1 MQALCFFNTP
11 YISVIVFFF
20 FLLIFQ
26 SIVAEIESSWSG
38 MVGQVVG
45 SLRGDLPLPRCLQLV
60 GLLRSMDAFTESELR
75 IKFLQA
81 RDSWL
86 QGLLNAIPKEDRKR
100 ILFKLQRKTKAKLIK
115 STRIL
120 HFTHIAANLHMA
132 KTIELSRIHLFNI
145 ITQYKAMFND
155 DELVIPGRDLTLNES
170 AIFYHWLEEKVCNR
184 QCTQKQ
190 NVIVNRNVIKVSFF

>member
-1 MQALCFFNTP
+1 MFSLVP
-11 YISVIVFFF
+11 YLFYFTFILF
-20 FLLIFQ
+20 LIFQ

-100 ILFKLQRKTKAKLIK
+100 PFYL
-115 STRIL
+115 
-120 HFTHIAANLHMA
+120 NY
-132 KTIELSRIHLFNI
+132 NI
-145 ITQYKAMFND
+145 I
-155 DELVIPGRDLTLNES
+155 
-170 AIFYHWLEEKVCNR
+170 
-184 QCTQKQ
+184 
-190 NVIVNRNVIKVSFF
+190 

>member
-1 MQALCFFNTP
+1 M
-11 YISVIVFFF
+11 
-20 FLLIFQ
+20 
-26 SIVAEIESSWSG
+26 AEIESSWSG

-86 QGLLNAIPKEDRKR
+86 QGLLNAIPKEDRK
-100 ILFKLQRKTKAKLIK
+100 ILFKFYNTIRIK
-115 STRIL
+115 RTTFLLCI
-120 HFTHIAANLHMA
+120 TANLHIV

-170 AIFYHWLEEKVCNR
+170 AIFYHWLEEKVD
-184 QCTQKQ
+184 
-190 NVIVNRNVIKVSFF
+190 S